1 MWIEEHLTPVRLL
14 GDGQHITCAAPHAFE
29 WPPQKCNSVDA
40 ADKRNHDEWNQQRT
54 NQKKKHSQ
62 LQLFA
67 SPKIKRIAK
76 LCEFNYS
83 CCCRRCCC
91 CNCSLP
97 LPRHGRDCGHPNW
110 MSAIYQVPKP
120 ECGNTTMRST
130 AKLQRQKNRRS
141 VCMRHATVHAGG
153 HSRWH
158 NESSFARW
166 QTWST
171 LLLLALHK
179 LKSSEKW
186 NNFSPF
192 RPATVCLTHPTAF
205 LCRIFVRFCSMCS
218 ATARCTGSGGFTH
231 TLFRFLRINCL
242 AYGWNE
248 PRNGWSDVWSC
259 GGFCPSDFLEFFLSD
274 GFKVF
279 VL

>member
-1 MWIEEHLTPVRLL
+1 MKSISLRFGYWAMASTLHALHRMLL
-14 GDGQHITCAAPHAFE
+14 NGHHKNAIQ
-29 WPPQKCNSVDA
+29 SM
-40 ADKRNHDEWNQQRT
+40 QRT
-54 NQKKKHSQ
+54 SETTMNEINSEQTKKKNHSQ

-67 SPKIKRIAK
+67 TPKIKRIAK

-97 LPRHGRDCGHPNW
+97 LPRHGWDCGHPNW

-120 ECGNTTMRST
+120 ECAATRQCDQQQNYNDKKIDGLCACDMRLYMRADTHADTMNLHLR
-130 AKLQRQKNRRS
+130 AGKLGPHCYCWLCTNWNQVRNGITLARFVPRRIAWHTRQPS
-141 VCMRHATVHAGG
+141 CV
-153 HSRWH
+153 
-158 NESSFARW
+158 
-166 QTWST
+166 
-171 LLLLALHK
+171 
-179 LKSSEKW
+179 
-186 NNFSPF
+186 
-192 RPATVCLTHPTAF
+192 AF
-205 LCRIFVRFCSMCS
+205 LFAFVQC
-218 ATARCTGSGGFTH
+218 ARQRHDAPDPVVSLIRSLDSC
-231 TLFRFLRINCL
+231 RINCL